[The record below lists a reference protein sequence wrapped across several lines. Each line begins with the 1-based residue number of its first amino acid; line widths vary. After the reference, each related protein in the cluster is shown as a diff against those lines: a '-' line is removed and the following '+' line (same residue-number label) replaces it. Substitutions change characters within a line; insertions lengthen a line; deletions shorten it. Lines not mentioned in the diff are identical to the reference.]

1 MKIGAGGLQSL
12 LNHDNLIIKQ
22 LDPARTKG
30 GLEEQRFYD
39 HNLVQKPVN
48 EADLFKALDRLNKA
62 AQMFNYP
69 LMFKMERDKKGNLR
83 VRVYNKQTGEYQELQ
98 PHQAL
103 KFSQELESPKGKRLD
118 DYA

>member
-12 LNHDNLIIKQ
+12 LHHDNLIIKQ
-22 LDPARTKG
+22 LEPARLKG

-39 HNLVQKPVN
+39 QNLSQKPVS

-69 LMFKMERDKKGNLR
+69 FLFKMERDKKGKPR
-83 VRVYNKQTGEYQELQ
+83 VKVYNKQTGETQELQ
-98 PHQAL
+98 PHQVI
-103 KFSQELESPKGKRLD
+103 KFSQERESPKGKRLD